1 MVVKVPSQGVGI
13 ELLCAQF
20 VNRNVGTIIVVGV
33 GIFCH
38 GGIVGLCAYP
48 CVGGHKVFGCLSFF
62 VKTVVRNYAS
72 YLAVDVSGSHHV
84 ILYERWGIILVDER
98 YHAIGVVA
106 LASFNSTSEKVFLYC
121 SAVYGAQHAARL
133 ILARLDARIR
143 EAVGNGATLIAVA
156 HLGLRYFARDG
167 SHVVASFNVRVQ
179 YSTVGNGG
187 AIHLSYNAAYV
198 GIALK
203 VGTFNNKVFDG
214 GVFGLAEEAHLA
226 LIAYVIF

>member
-1 MVVKVPSQGVGI
+1 MVI
-13 ELLCAQF
+13 
-20 VNRNVGTIIVVGV
+20 
-33 GIFCH
+33 
-38 GGIVGLCAYP
+38 
-48 CVGGHKVFGCLSFF
+48 
-62 VKTVVRNYAS
+62 RNYAS

-121 SAVYGAQHAARL
+121 SAVYGAQYAASL
-133 ILARLDARIR
+133 KLARLDVSIR
-143 EAVGNGATLIAVA
+143 EAVGNGATHIVAV
-156 HLGLRYFARDG
+156 HLGLRYFACDG

-179 YSTVGNGG
+179 HGTVGNVG
-187 AIHLSYNAAYV
+187 AIHSSYNAAYV
-198 GIALK
+198 GIAIK
-203 VGTFNNKVFDG
+203 VGIFNNKVFDG